1 MKILNYFI
9 FYLFK
14 LKRKNYNTYQ
24 DITYPLSSYG
34 VDIKDAIKPYS
45 FFEIQ
50 VILKKKNL
58 SNSLKNFILKC
69 QELGLNGF
77 VIGIKIHKKNHNYLS
92 FSDEGVSINI
102 NQIFNNNDLEFNF
115 KKLITLH
122 KYLISKKHKIY
133 LCKDF
138 LMEKKDINKN
148 YVNFKKFLKVKKKL
162 DPKEIF
168 YSDFYKRIS

>member
-1 MKILNYFI
+1 M
-9 FYLFK
+9 
-14 LKRKNYNTYQ
+14 
-24 DITYPLSSYG
+24 
-34 VDIKDAIKPYS
+34 
-45 FFEIQ
+45 
-50 VILKKKNL
+50 
-58 SNSLKNFILKC
+58 
-69 QELGLNGF
+69 
-77 VIGIKIHKKNHNYLS
+77 
-92 FSDEGVSINI
+92 SINI

-138 LMEKKDINKN
+138 LMKKKDINKN